1 MRSAFLVGE
10 EGGESEIE
18 EGDAEIDAAA
28 AATTGMA
35 VESGEPG
42 ALAGGT
48 GCDFVVQVGS
58 ILVHDEGPS
67 GGLDGPTHTTWIWK
81 KKRWRRRGTMIW

>member
-42 ALAGGT
+42 ALAGGYWVRLCRP
-48 GCDFVVQVGS
+48 GGQY
-58 ILVHDEGPS
+58 LGP
-67 GGLDGPTHTTWIWK
+67 
-81 KKRWRRRGTMIW
+81 